1 MCFFLKVARVPVTA
15 RAPGNKIEPLAVGG
29 FEKFENEAGR
39 PIGCACVHAFYQRI
53 RLLSSE
59 NLLADHPLHETPP
72 SNAIW
77 LACEHIG
84 DTSISSQEGISI
96 FKFPERLLKISCR
109 DLISFTFSTT
119 LTI

>member
-1 MCFFLKVARVPVTA
+1 
-15 RAPGNKIEPLAVGG
+15 VGG
-29 FEKFENEAGR
+29 FEKFENEASQ
-39 PIGCACVHAFYQRI
+39 PIGRACVCAFYQQI
-53 RLLSSE
+53 RLLSSKS
-59 NLLADHPLHETPP
+59 LLADHPLHEMPP

-77 LACEHIG
+77 LAYEHIG

-96 FKFPERLLKISCR
+96 FIFPDRFLEISCR